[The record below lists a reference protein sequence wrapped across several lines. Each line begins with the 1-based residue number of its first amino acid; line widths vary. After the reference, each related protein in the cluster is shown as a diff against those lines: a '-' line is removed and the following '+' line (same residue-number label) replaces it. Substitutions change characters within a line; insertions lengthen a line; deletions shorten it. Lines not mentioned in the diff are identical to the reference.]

1 MIVKGIVKPYPQ
13 YEQYT
18 KKDGA
23 TDYKQTML
31 VETYGQYPKL
41 VAMTVMGSEKITDI
55 LQKWVPGSAVD
66 VHVNAESREY
76 NGKYYT
82 NLNVWKVESG
92 SQTVQGVAN
101 GVQGGYPAQAAPMNS
116 PQNAPAQSAQNGF
129 PMPTVPQSPFNQP
142 MNGGQP
148 QMQNPT
154 LQAQVD
160 HAQQNYQVQPV
171 WNGNGYVHPHTGQ
184 PMQNT
189 GMPMNPPQPAFIP
202 NQQPIHN
209 QQPVQAHPQAAS
221 IQIPSSPQQMP
232 PVPMA
237 GQPMDSQ
244 AWNTADIPF

>member
-18 KKDGA
+18 KKDG
-23 TDYKQTML
+23 TVDYKQTML

-41 VAMTVMGSEKITDI
+41 VAMTVMGTEKITDI

-76 NGKYYT
+76 QGKYYT
-82 NLNVWKVESG
+82 NLNVWKVEAG
-92 SQTVQGVAN
+92 SQTSN
-101 GVQGGYPAQAAPMNS
+101 GGGGYPAQAAP
-116 PQNAPAQSAQNGF
+116 QNAQSGF
-129 PMPTVPQSPFNQP
+129 PMPQQPVSPFGQP
-142 MNGGQP
+142 MNGGQMP
-148 QMQNPT
+148 QIQNPP

-184 PMQNT
+184 PMSAPQSQ
-189 GMPMNPPQPAFIP
+189 PQPAFIP
-202 NQQPIHN
+202 NQQPMS
-209 QQPVQAHPQAAS
+209 APQAA
-221 IQIPSSPQQMP
+221 PS
-232 PVPMA
+232 PMV

-244 AWNTADIPF
+244 AWNTADVPF